1 MLKAIFNWF
10 TGKPLP
16 GTEAPAVKADAVPYK
31 VETPAPTAPVVEP
44 MAVGSEGVA
53 PTPAAKPKAPA
64 RKKPVVEAQG
74 QAPAEL
80 IAEPAAALAP
90 TSKKATAPRKPTAK

>member
-64 RKKPVVEAQG
+64 RKKPVAEK
-74 QAPAEL
+74 APATK
-80 IAEPAAALAP
+80 AP
-90 TSKKATAPRKPTAK
+90 PTPRAPRKPTAK

>member
-16 GTEAPAVKADAVPYK
+16 GTEAPAVKAEAVPYK
-31 VETPAPTAPVVEP
+31 VEAPAPTAPVVEP

-53 PTPAAKPKAPA
+53 TTPEAKPKAPA
-64 RKKPVVEAQG
+64 KPKAEKKPAATK
-74 QAPAEL
+74 APAK
-80 IAEPAAALAP
+80 PR
-90 TSKKATAPRKPTAK
+90 APRKPAAK